1 MENKLKKLEQ
11 LFEMQ
16 EGTLR
21 PDTLLKDLE
30 EWKKTEISLELLYD
44 SNQIK
49 ETSFGLDG
57 YYGALMILEEDGI
70 RYVRYRE
77 RYSEG
82 KLRFTSNGLN
92 IFYSGKGFTIQYAKL
107 LRKVIELI

>member
-30 EWKKTEISLELLYD
+30 EWDSITRLSFVVMMEDDYGKKDTRTEVMNYKTVSDI
-44 SNQIK
+44 
-49 ETSFGLDG
+49 LDG
-57 YYGALMILEEDGI
+57 M
-70 RYVRYRE
+70 V
-77 RYSEG
+77 
-82 KLRFTSNGLN
+82 
-92 IFYSGKGFTIQYAKL
+92 
-107 LRKVIELI
+107 

>member
-30 EWKKTEISLELLYD
+30 EWDSITRLSFVVMMEDDYGKEVTRTEVMNYKTVSDI
-44 SNQIK
+44 
-49 ETSFGLDG
+49 LDG
-57 YYGALMILEEDGI
+57 M
-70 RYVRYRE
+70 V
-77 RYSEG
+77 
-82 KLRFTSNGLN
+82 
-92 IFYSGKGFTIQYAKL
+92 
-107 LRKVIELI
+107 

>member
-30 EWKKTEISLELLYD
+30 EWDSITRLSFVVMMEDDYAKKLTRTEVMNYKTVSDI
-44 SNQIK
+44 
-49 ETSFGLDG
+49 LDG
-57 YYGALMILEEDGI
+57 M
-70 RYVRYRE
+70 V
-77 RYSEG
+77 
-82 KLRFTSNGLN
+82 
-92 IFYSGKGFTIQYAKL
+92 
-107 LRKVIELI
+107 

>member
-30 EWKKTEISLELLYD
+30 EWDSITRLSFVVMMEDDYGKMVTRTEVMNYKTVSDI
-44 SNQIK
+44 
-49 ETSFGLDG
+49 LDG
-57 YYGALMILEEDGI
+57 M
-70 RYVRYRE
+70 V
-77 RYSEG
+77 
-82 KLRFTSNGLN
+82 
-92 IFYSGKGFTIQYAKL
+92 
-107 LRKVIELI
+107 

>member
-30 EWKKTEISLELLYD
+30 EWDSITRLSFVVMMEDDYGKMVTRTEVMNYKTVSDI
-44 SNQIK
+44 
-49 ETSFGLDG
+49 LDG
-57 YYGALMILEEDGI
+57 
-70 RYVRYRE
+70 RV
-77 RYSEG
+77 
-82 KLRFTSNGLN
+82 
-92 IFYSGKGFTIQYAKL
+92 
-107 LRKVIELI
+107 

>member
-30 EWKKTEISLELLYD
+30 EWGSITP
-44 SNQIK
+44 
-49 ETSFGLDG
+49 FFFFC
-57 YYGALMILEEDGI
+57 EDGKYLWEKGHKN
-70 RYVRYRE
+70 RGYE
-77 RYSEG
+77 LQNSFRYS
-82 KLRFTSNGLN
+82 
-92 IFYSGKGFTIQYAKL
+92 
-107 LRKVIELI
+107 

>member
-30 EWKKTEISLELLYD
+30 EWDSITRLSCVVMMEDDYGKKVTRTEVMNYKTVSDI
-44 SNQIK
+44 
-49 ETSFGLDG
+49 LDG
-57 YYGALMILEEDGI
+57 M
-70 RYVRYRE
+70 V
-77 RYSEG
+77 
-82 KLRFTSNGLN
+82 
-92 IFYSGKGFTIQYAKL
+92 
-107 LRKVIELI
+107 

>member
-30 EWKKTEISLELLYD
+30 EWD
-44 SNQIK
+44 SI
-49 ETSFGLDG
+49 TRLSFVV
-57 YYGALMILEEDGI
+57 MM
-70 RYVRYRE
+70 
-77 RYSEG
+77 
-82 KLRFTSNGLN
+82 
-92 IFYSGKGFTIQYAKL
+92 
-107 LRKVIELI
+107 